1 MKKRYIAVIGILLS
15 YFLAK
20 MKLSNS
26 IAEKDAVN
34 TNQVSLNLNEKN
46 FNVLV
51 YSQAK
56 EWVHEDAILGAKEM
70 LTQLSQQNDWNLT
83 ISDEA
88 LIYNFKQL
96 ALFDVV
102 VWNNV
107 TGNTLNPKQ
116 RLAFKNYL
124 ENGGGFVWLH
134 GSGDSSS
141 SWDWYYDEVIRAR
154 FSHHPMVPQFQVG
167 TLNKECPEN
176 FPECKELPIRW
187 DQEEEWYVFYDSP
200 RKKGAHILYTLDE
213 TNTVMSG
220 VLEDGTLEDKEFG
233 MPEDHP
239 IVWYNCVGE
248 GKAFYSALGH
258 KGHYYK
264 SPNYHQLFTEA
275 INWAG
280 KPEIKCN

>member
-1 MKKRYIAVIGILLS
+1 MKKRYIAIIGILLL

-26 IAEKDAVN
+26 ISEQEAVN
-34 TNQVSLNLNEKN
+34 ANQISLNLDKKD

-51 YSQAK
+51 YSQAN
-56 EWVHEDAILGAKEM
+56 EWVHEDAIPAAKEM
-70 LTQLSQQNDWNLT
+70 ITLLSEQNDWNLT

-88 LIYNFKQL
+88 SIYNPKQL

-102 VWNNV
+102 IWNNV
-107 TGNTLNPKQ
+107 TGNTLNTNQ

-124 ENGGGFVWLH
+124 ENGGGFVGFH
-134 GSGDSSS
+134 GSGDSSG

-176 FPECKELPIRW
+176 FPTCKELPIRW
-187 DQEEEWYVFYDSP
+187 DQEEEWYVFYESP

-220 VLEDGTLEDKEFG
+220 VLEDGTPEDKAFG

-239 IVWYNCVGE
+239 VVWYNCVGK

-258 KGHYYK
+258 KGYYYK

-280 KPEIKCN
+280 NPKIKCN